1 MSSDDQE
8 VKKSPEPA
16 GLPDPD
22 VVARRIDDGTVLINL
37 RTNRIYELNT
47 TGTRIWE
54 LLGEGGDR
62 TAIVEQLLQEFDV
75 EADAAG
81 QAVDDTLEQLAREG
95 LLKERDGK

>member
-1 MSSDDQE
+1 MSIDDQDG
-8 VKKSPEPA
+8 KKAPEPA

-22 VVARRIDDGTVLINL
+22 VVARRIDNGTVLINL

-62 TAIVEQLLQEFDV
+62 TTIVEQLLQEFDV
-75 EADAAG
+75 EADVAS
-81 QAVDDTLEQLAREG
+81 QAVDETLEELEREG